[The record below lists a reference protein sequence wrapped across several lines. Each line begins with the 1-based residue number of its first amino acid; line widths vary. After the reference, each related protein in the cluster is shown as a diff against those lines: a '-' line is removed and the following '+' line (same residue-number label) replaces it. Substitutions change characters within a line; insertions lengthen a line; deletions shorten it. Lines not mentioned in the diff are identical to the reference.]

1 MPTKRFVYN
10 STPET
15 QLFPYIPQPPD
26 YGVLTY
32 LTSCG
37 HEYLKKGYLV
47 DREGLDIYMVNYVV
61 NGSGTIV
68 YDGKTYK
75 LKKGSLCMIYLGNSN
90 LFYSTSDML
99 EIYYFHF
106 KGANLKE
113 YYKQITNGSNH
124 VFEGFNQEIIEK
136 SFDKVKE
143 QLCNEKSYF
152 EISKI
157 CSALLTD
164 ILEFSITNTQ
174 EVYPAVI
181 FKTLITIRDL
191 SNITASD
198 VAKAVGF
205 NPIYLERIFK
215 KHTGESLKHAI
226 TTRNLEIAQN
236 MLLTTDL
243 SIADIAEK
251 LGYTNSNGLIIL
263 FKKHLGVTPLEY
275 KKKNKR

>member
-106 KGANLKE
+106 ILT
-113 YYKQITNGSNH
+113 YYYHKLPP
-124 VFEGFNQEIIEK
+124 K
-136 SFDKVKE
+136 SGIWFIFSS
-143 QLCNEKSYF
+143 C
-152 EISKI
+152 I
-157 CSALLTD
+157 
-164 ILEFSITNTQ
+164 FSISS
-174 EVYPAVI
+174 V
-181 FKTLITIRDL
+181 F
-191 SNITASD
+191 
-198 VAKAVGF
+198 
-205 NPIYLERIFK
+205 
-215 KHTGESLKHAI
+215 
-226 TTRNLEIAQN
+226 
-236 MLLTTDL
+236 
-243 SIADIAEK
+243 
-251 LGYTNSNGLIIL
+251 
-263 FKKHLGVTPLEY
+263 
-275 KKKNKR
+275 

>member
-10 STPET
+10 ATSQTEA
-15 QLFPYIPQPPD
+15 FPYIPQPPD

-37 HEYLKKGYLV
+37 HEYLKKGYLIE
-47 DREGLDIYMVNYVV
+47 REGLDIYMVNYVV
-61 NGSGTIV
+61 NGSGTVV
-68 YDGKTYK
+68 YDGKTHK
-75 LKKGSLCMIYLGNSN
+75 LKKGSLCMIYLGNNN

-106 KGANLKE
+106 KGSNLKE
-113 YYKQITNGSNH
+113 YYKQITNGSTH
-124 VFEGFNQEIIEK
+124 VFEGFPQQIIEN
-136 SFDKVKE
+136 SFNSIKE
-143 QLCNEKSYF
+143 QLCNKKSYF
-152 EISKI
+152 EISKV

-181 FKTLITIRDL
+181 FKTLIAIRDL
-191 SNITASD
+191 TNVTASD

-205 NPIYLERIFK
+205 NHIYLERIFK

-226 TTRNLEIAQN
+226 TTRNLELAQN

-243 SIADIAEK
+243 SIAEIAET
-251 LGYTNSNGLIIL
+251 LGYANSNGLIIL
-263 FKKHLGVTPLEY
+263 FKKRLGITPLEF
-275 KKKNKR
+275 KKQNQR